1 MHPRPPLQQE
11 LFGTPAPRLPV
22 GMRYEEEVLD
32 PDEEAHWLQVVAALP
47 LQEMRYK
54 QYTARRRGASF
65 GGSYD
70 FDANRLDPAEP
81 LPAAL
86 QPLRDR
92 VAAWAGLPPERFVHA
107 LAAEYRPGTPL
118 GWHRDVPDFED
129 IVGVSLGAP
138 AVMRFRPWPQCAGL
152 PRQRAEAGGGAA
164 LALPAARRVAL
175 GLAAQRRAHAGA
187 ALLGHLP
194 HRTFRRLNGS
204 PRRAVRSCLSGREP
218 TAVRSRS
225 SACCWAESR
234 HRHPAHRTR
243 SKRGRSAWPCRPA
256 SSAARLRSSRG

>member
-11 LFGTPAPRLPV
+11 LFGTPAPRLPP

-32 PDEEAHWLQVVAALP
+32 LDEEAHWLQVVAGLP
-47 LQEMRYK
+47 LHEMRYK

-92 VAAWAGLPPERFVHA
+92 VAAWAGLPPDRFVHA

-138 AVMRFRPWPQCAGL
+138 AVMRFRPWPHEPG
-152 PRQRAEAGGGAA
+152 
-164 LALPAARRVAL
+164 
-175 GLAAQRRAHAGA
+175 RRASVLKLEVAPRSVYLLRGESRWDWQHSVAPTQ
-187 ALLGHLP
+187 AL
-194 HRTFRRLNGS
+194 RYSVTFRT
-204 PRRAVRSCLSGREP
+204 ARSG
-218 TAVRSRS
+218 
-225 SACCWAESR
+225 
-234 HRHPAHRTR
+234 
-243 SKRGRSAWPCRPA
+243 G
-256 SSAARLRSSRG
+256 